1 MEMMSKHDG
10 VAARYRYLV
19 LFLILLGTLLAYPYA
34 GDDGLRYQWFRWMG
48 FALTAF
54 SVYAVSFRRWTLIV
68 ALALAVPAALNRVI
82 VPKPEAS
89 TMALIGILLTF
100 AFDLFVMVTI
110 FRRIFR
116 FERVTTSTIFGALCI
131 YLLLGF
137 SFTNLYLFVAKLQP
151 WAFYLT
157 PGVNLHTTAQYSDL
171 IYFSFGSMTSLGYS
185 GIIPVSLSVRSLS
198 TVEAIL
204 GLLYLAVLVSR
215 LVGMYHAE
223 MTRPLPLPDAVPEAP
238 PTLADALSAERT
250 AAPKL

>member
-1 MEMMSKHDG
+1 MKVMPKHDG
-10 VAARYRYLV
+10 VAAQYRYLA
-19 LFLILLGTLLAYPYA
+19 LFLILLASLLAYPYA

-54 SVYAVSFRRWTLIV
+54 SVFAVSFRKWTLIV
-68 ALALAVPAALNRVI
+68 GLALAIPAALNRII
-82 VPKPEAS
+82 VPKEEAS
-89 TMALIGILLTF
+89 TMALIGIMLTF

-116 FERVTTSTIFGALCI
+116 FERVTSSTIFGALCI
-131 YLLLGF
+131 YLMLGF

-157 PGVNLHTTAQYSDL
+157 PGVNVHKTAQYSD
-171 IYFSFGSMTSLGYS
+171 IVYFSFGSMTSLGSS
-185 GIIPVSLSVRSLS
+185 GVVPVSLSVRSLS
-198 TVEAIL
+198 SVEAIL

-223 MTRPLPLPDAVPEAP
+223 LDGDIALPDPGA
-238 PTLADALSAERT
+238 ADSRQN
-250 AAPKL
+250 PGN